1 MCGKYPAIPVRE
13 CRLLPAMALKIYASE
28 SNQTQPNL
36 VNQKA
41 RMLLYAAT
49 IFVSAFLLF
58 LVQPVIA
65 KQILPWF
72 GGTAAVWT
80 TCLVFFQS
88 ALLLGY
94 FYSDWTTRRLKPKTQ
109 AIVHVVLIVIALLLL
124 PIIPGSDW
132 KPAGNEEPTLRIIL
146 LLTATIGLP
155 YFLLST
161 TSPLIQAWFS
171 RSFPGQ
177 SPYRLFALS
186 NLASM
191 IALLGYPFLFEPNI
205 STQNQAI
212 GWSVGFAT
220 FAVLIIGTAWYA
232 LKTQQEVAPIAVAF
246 EAGAVAPKRLDKII
260 WIILSALGSILLLAI
275 SNHLTQNIASIPLLW
290 VVPLALYLLTF
301 ILTFDVRQGHSP
313 WYQRTLAIPMLAVAL
328 VAMGW
333 TLADTSLHFELKWQI
348 GIFSFGLFIA
358 CMFCHGELVER
369 KPHPKYLTQ
378 FYLMISIGG
387 ACGAALVGII
397 APLTLPAYFEME
409 FALLAVALV
418 ATWLVWNLFPRDS
431 RRWQFFVSVGT
442 GFLVTLFCVG
452 ATVFTI
458 QQYRDDVINMSR
470 NFYGTLRV
478 KEYNPPGVEHR
489 RRSLVHGAI
498 LHGDQYMD
506 PPYNRSATTYYKTKS
521 GIGLALLAK
530 EQLNGDQ
537 HRRIGLIGLGT
548 GTLAAYGNKGDVFRF
563 YEINQTVVDIA
574 KRDFRFLSDTEA
586 TIEIG
591 LGDARLNLER
601 EPAQNFDVLAID
613 AFSSDSIPVH
623 LITLEA
629 LDIYARHMKP
639 DGVIAFHVSNRFLD
653 LKPVVNMLADKRG
666 FHVAWVRDEYED
678 GTTTSDW
685 VLLSKDK
692 SFLLRKEIVEG
703 SYVIMPQPGWR
714 IWTDDFNNLLQVLK

>member
-1 MCGKYPAIPVRE
+1 MRGISRAKMPFISLPTHSR
-13 CRLLPAMALKIYASE
+13 RLSKD
-28 SNQTQPNL
+28 
-36 VNQKA
+36 
-41 RMLLYAAT
+41 RMLLYATT

-94 FYSDWTTRRLKPKTQ
+94 FYSDWTTRQLKPRTQ
-109 AIVHVVLIVIALLLL
+109 AIVHIGLIVIALMLL
-124 PIIPGSDW
+124 PIIPGAAW
-132 KPAGNEEPTLRIIL
+132 KPTGEEEPTLRIIL

-171 RSFPGQ
+171 RSYPGQ

-205 STQNQAI
+205 ATLDQAV
-212 GWSVGFAT
+212 GWSVGFGT
-220 FAVLIIGTAWYA
+220 FAVLIAGTAWYA
-232 LKTQQEVAPIAVAF
+232 LQSQKEVADVASAF
-246 EAGAVAPKRLDKII
+246 EADAVAPTRAQKST
-260 WIILSALGSILLLAI
+260 WIVLSGLGSVLLLAI
-275 SNHLTQNIASIPLLW
+275 SNHLTQNISSIPLLW

-301 ILTFDVRQGHSP
+301 ILTFDVRAGNSP
-313 WYQRTLAIPMLAVAL
+313 WYQRTLAIPILAAVL
-328 VAMGW
+328 IAMAW
-333 TLADTSLHFELKWQI
+333 TLADDSLHFELQWQI
-348 GIFSFGLFIA
+348 GIFSAGLFIA

-369 KPHPKYLTQ
+369 KPHPKFLTQ

-387 ACGAALVGII
+387 ACGAALVGIV

-409 FALLAVALV
+409 LALIAVAAV
-418 ATWLVWNLFPRDS
+418 ATYLVWGMFPQVNRQ
-431 RRWQFFVSVGT
+431 WPFFVSIAT
-442 GFLVTLFCVG
+442 GSLVTLFTLA
-452 ATVFTI
+452 ATIFTI
-458 QQYRDDVINMSR
+458 QQYRNDVIYMSR

-478 KEYNPPGVEHR
+478 KEYNPPSVEHR

-506 PPYNRSATTYYKTKS
+506 PPYNRAATTYYKTKS
-521 GIGLALLAK
+521 GIGMTLLAK
-530 EQLNGDQ
+530 EQMNPDGK
-537 HRRIGLIGLGT
+537 RRVGLVGLGT
-548 GTLAAYGNKGDVFRF
+548 GTLAAYGNKGDLFRF
-563 YEINQTVVDIA
+563 YDINQTVVDIA

-586 TIEIG
+586 TIEIAI
-591 LGDARLNLER
+591 GDARLNLER
-601 EPAQNFDVLAID
+601 EAPQNFDVLAID

-629 LDIYARHMKP
+629 LDIYAKHMKP
-639 DGVIAFHVSNRFLD
+639 DGVIAFHVSNRFLN
-653 LKPVVNMLADKRG
+653 LKPVVQMLAEKRG
-666 FHVAWVRDEYED
+666 FNVAWVRDQYED

-685 VLLSKDK
+685 VLLTKDK
-692 SFLLRKEIVEG
+692 PFLLRKEIVG
-703 SYVIMPQPGWR
+703 SSYVIIPEPGWR